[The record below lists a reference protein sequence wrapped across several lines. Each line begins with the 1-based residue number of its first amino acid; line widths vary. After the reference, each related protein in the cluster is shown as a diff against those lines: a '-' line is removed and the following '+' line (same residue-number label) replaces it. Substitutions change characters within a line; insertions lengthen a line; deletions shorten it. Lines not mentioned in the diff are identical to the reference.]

1 MASPQ
6 LSASHALSRSWLQ
19 RIAGISCPAT
29 VQTADSASEWLRLSE
44 RYRQMSDDEL
54 LILARRA
61 SALTDAARQAL
72 ASEISVRGLRQ
83 PPEQPRAAPDPQPA
97 PDSPYAED
105 RELVEICV
113 VWSLADALQLQTLL
127 DRAGIPFFMG
137 AGKATC
143 VDSVTSNFAE
153 GVSVQVMRVGLPWAW
168 QPMLDYEP
176 ANEPP
181 QAQEEAGRAIPVRC
195 PKCHSTEVIFE
206 RLILEPQ
213 TRREESTSK
222 YEWTCDLC
230 GHHWQD
236 EGLVREA

>member
-1 MASPQ
+1 MP
-6 LSASHALSRSWLQ
+6 LDKLSRARFLY
-19 RIAGISCPAT
+19 AGCGSPLSNLA
-29 VQTADSASEWLRLSE
+29 LRLTPNQ
-44 RYRQMSDDEL
+44 RPIL
-54 LILARRA
+54 L
-61 SALTDAARQAL
+61 T
-72 ASEISVRGLRQ
+72 
-83 PPEQPRAAPDPQPA
+83 P
-97 PDSPYAED
+97 D

-127 DRAGIPFFMG
+127 DWAGIPFFMG

-181 QAQEEAGRAIPVRC
+181 QAQEEEWREIPVRC

-222 YEWTCDLC
+222 YEWTNGPAVCVVTTGRMKASSERHRNHIYCLA
-230 GHHWQD
+230 
-236 EGLVREA
+236 VRFA